1 MSRPDRFPGD
11 REKAVFRRSH
21 IPDSLDLDRIP
32 GLGQSLGKEERGT
45 WVAPRN
51 KLWEPNTL
59 LSPGNNRN
67 TSSVRLHVTVRK
79 CFPRFRVKGLIK
91 QTSNSQTLTK
101 DTELIFTDFLRVHKL
116 QSERT
121 YTVGAE
127 LLPVSRGRPRGTT
140 AKIWVKVSLPHVHLH
155 PQLSRAAASLSV
167 KAPPWRVWAGRTPAG
182 RSSPGKTTGPSSASL
197 TLKKALA

>member
-1 MSRPDRFPGD
+1 MLRALEAKDCTVQLIKDPKERNTSTGISSDEQTRPLARGQRESCFQEVTHSRLSGFRQNPWPGSVLGEGGERHLSRP
-11 REKAVFRRSH
+11 
-21 IPDSLDLDRIP
+21 
-32 GLGQSLGKEERGT
+32 
-45 WVAPRN
+45 RN
-51 KLWEPNTL
+51 ELWEPNTL

-116 QSERT
+116 HSERT

-140 AKIWVKVSLPHVHLH
+140 AKI
-155 PQLSRAAASLSV
+155 
-167 KAPPWRVWAGRTPAG
+167 
-182 RSSPGKTTGPSSASL
+182 
-197 TLKKALA
+197 